1 MKSLLPVPAKIPGPT
16 KLVVAALIFA
26 AFFIK
31 SPYVILSPG
40 NPQNILG
47 PAITISGTKIYP
59 TTGKL
64 SVTSVMVTDPDSYMT
79 GFDVLYAWMSDERA
93 VMPRVEIYPQGESVE
108 DSIRAGVQEMTDSQ
122 VSATAAALGYLG
134 YELNSKLIISQVNE
148 QTNAYKVLK
157 VGDEVISLDN
167 IKYKSQSEIARSLDE
182 KNPGQIVS
190 IKVLRSGSQIIEE
203 QIKLSARED
212 GSAYIGIGITN
223 KYDFPFEVKIQLKE
237 TGGPSGGLIFAL
249 GIIDKL
255 TEQDLIR
262 SRNIAGTGT
271 ISTSGQVGPIGG
283 IAEKII
289 GAEKAGVQVFF
300 TPVQNCAELVDID
313 QILKNKGPKGMKIVP
328 VATLS
333 EAVSIL
339 NMPNNA
345 QYPSCK
351 SIA

>member
-1 MKSLLPVPAKIPGPT
+1 
-16 KLVVAALIFA
+16 
-26 AFFIK
+26 
-31 SPYVILSPG
+31 
-40 NPQNILG
+40 
-47 PAITISGTKIYP
+47 
-59 TTGKL
+59 
-64 SVTSVMVTDPDSYMT
+64 
-79 GFDVLYAWMSDERA
+79 MSDERA

-134 YELNSKLIISQVNE
+134 YELNSKLIISQVNK

-157 VGDEVISLDN
+157 IGDEVISLDN
-167 IKYKSQSEIARSLDE
+167 IKYKSQSEIARSLDD

-190 IKVLRSGSQIIEE
+190 VKVLRSGSQIIEE

-300 TPVQNCAELVDID
+300 TPVQNCAELVEVD

>member
-1 MKSLLPVPAKIPGPT
+1 MRSLLPVRTQLPGPT
-16 KLVVAALIFA
+16 KLLLALLIFA
-26 AFFIK
+26 AFFVK

-47 PAITISGTKIYP
+47 SAITISGTKIYP

-79 GFDVLYAWMSDERA
+79 GFDVLYAWLSKDQA
-93 VMPRVEIYPQGESVE
+93 VLPRVEVYPEGESTQE
-108 DSIRAGVQEMTDSQ
+108 SMRMGAQEMADSQ
-122 VSATAAALGYLG
+122 VNATAAALGYLG
-134 YELNSKLIISQVNE
+134 YELNSKLIIGQVNE
-148 QTNAYKVLK
+148 QTNAFKVLK
-157 VGDEVISLDN
+157 VGDEVLTVDN
-167 IKYKSQSEIARSLDE
+167 VRYTSQAEIARNLD
-182 KNPGQIVS
+182 KKKPGQSVS
-190 IKVLRSGSQIIEE
+190 VKVLRANSQIIEQ
-203 QIKLSARED
+203 QIKLSARDD
-212 GSAYIGIGITN
+212 GSAFIGIGIRN
-223 KYDFPFEVKIQLKE
+223 EYNFPFDVKIQLKE

-255 TEQDLIR
+255 TTQDLIR

-271 ISTSGQVGPIGG
+271 ITVDGQVGPIGG

-289 GAEKAGVQVFF
+289 GAEKAGVQIFF
-300 TPVQNCAELVDID
+300 TPVQNCAELEEVD
-313 QILKNKGPKGMKIVP
+313 QILKNKGPNGMKIVP
-328 VATLS
+328 IATLS

-339 NMPNNA
+339 NMANNA

>member
-1 MKSLLPVPAKIPGPT
+1 MKSLLPVPAKISGPT

-190 IKVLRSGSQIIEE
+190 VKVLRSGSQIIEE

>member
-1 MKSLLPVPAKIPGPT
+1 M
-16 KLVVAALIFA
+16 
-26 AFFIK
+26 
-31 SPYVILSPG
+31 
-40 NPQNILG
+40 
-47 PAITISGTKIYP
+47 
-59 TTGKL
+59 
-64 SVTSVMVTDPDSYMT
+64 
-79 GFDVLYAWMSDERA
+79 
-93 VMPRVEIYPQGESVE
+93 
-108 DSIRAGVQEMTDSQ
+108 
-122 VSATAAALGYLG
+122 
-134 YELNSKLIISQVNE
+134 
-148 QTNAYKVLK
+148 
-157 VGDEVISLDN
+157 
-167 IKYKSQSEIARSLDE
+167 

-190 IKVLRSGSQIIEE
+190 VKVLRSGSQIIEE

-300 TPVQNCAELVDID
+300 TPVQNCAELVEAD

>member
-47 PAITISGTKIYP
+47 TAITISGTKIYP

-157 VGDEVISLDN
+157 IGDEVISLDD

-190 IKVLRSGSQIIEE
+190 VKVLRSGSQIIEE

-212 GSAYIGIGITN
+212 DSAYIGIGITN

-313 QILKNKGPKGMKIVP
+313 QILKSKGPKGMKIVP